1 MRCTE
6 ARPLFPLYL
15 DSAVTGLQMHAVSE
29 HMDGCVECRSEYKK
43 LENTRLI
50 VSALGRRPVPADLS
64 LKIKLSL
71 SRQKSRG
78 WRNLLRS
85 YAVRLEDTLNAF
97 MVPATA
103 GVLTAVIFFGALIG
117 FFHLPQN
124 GVEDVV
130 PASFSSL
137 PARLQSPQSAMSS
150 SADTELNLDSP
161 VYVQVY
167 VDVSGK
173 VQNYEIVSGPDD
185 ENVRSQLNRALLF
198 TSFSPAYEFGQPV
211 PGRTIIS
218 FSHINVKG

>member
-1 MRCTE
+1 MRCTD

-15 DSAVTGLQMHAVSE
+15 DSAVTGMEMHAISD
-29 HMDGCVECRSEYKK
+29 HMGDCAECRSEYKK

-78 WRNLLRS
+78 WRNVFRA

-103 GVLTAVIFFGALIG
+103 GVLSAVIFFGALIG
-117 FFHLPQN
+117 FFH
-124 GVEDVV
+124 V
-130 PASFSSL
+130 PASASGDVIPASFLTS
-137 PARLQSPQSAMSS
+137 PARPQSSFDES
-150 SADTELNLDSP
+150 GLDLTSPLVVWVYADA
-161 VYVQVY
+161 
-167 VDVSGK
+167 SGK
-173 VQNYEIVSGPDD
+173 VQNYEIVSGPDN
-185 ENVRSQLNRALLF
+185 EKVRSQLNRKFLF
-198 TSFSPAYEFGQPV
+198 TNFSPAYELGHRA
-211 PGRTIIS
+211 PGSSIIS